1 MDEKPDAAEVNEEPV
16 PGASAETDLA
26 EEQLRRDC
34 AELRDRY
41 MRVVADFDNYRK
53 NMEREKEKSGMFATE
68 HLITDFLAIL
78 DDYESALRDLPSSRE
93 RDGLAM
99 LQKKVFHILEQHGLR
114 RIEALGKQFD
124 PYYHE
129 ALCREE
135 SDLKEGTILEVYQS
149 GYMVRTK
156 VIRASKV
163 KIAQKTQLS
172 EEE

>member
-1 MDEKPDAAEVNEEPV
+1 MDEKPGATEVNEGPV
-16 PGASAETDLA
+16 SGAPAETNPA
-26 EEQLRRDC
+26 EEQLRREC
-34 AELRDRY
+34 TELRDRY
-41 MRVVADFDNYRK
+41 VRIAADFDNYRK
-53 NMEREKEKSGMFATE
+53 NMEREKEKIGMFVTE
-68 HLITDFLAIL
+68 HLINDFLGIL
-78 DDYESALRDLPSSRE
+78 DDYESALRELPSSRE

-99 LQKKVFHILEQHGLR
+99 LQKKVFHVLEQHGLR

-129 ALCREE
+129 ALSREE
-135 SDLKEGTILEVYQS
+135 SDQDEGTILEEYQS

-163 KIAQKTQLS
+163 KIAQKKQNF